1 MAANTGDHKKIS
13 NKAVGINIIAIS
25 TNRDESGDKGSTA
38 VDTVDF
44 VNEAMDS
51 SQSTLGIFRDQD
63 MYGSGRRTLNS
74 TLKMAIFQTIANKV
88 AASLERESSAP
99 AKVDT
104 RIVASFAVWRC

>member
-1 MAANTGDHKKIS
+1 MAANAGDQRKIS
-13 NKAVGINIIAIS
+13 NNAMGINIIAIS
-25 TNRDESGDKGSTA
+25 RNRDESGAEGSIA
-38 VDTVDF
+38 VEIVDF
-44 VNEAMDS
+44 VNAAMDS